1 MNFMPD
7 WMEIEKTVP
16 RGEKAKA
23 DFAPLND
30 NDEEKIHYLNG
41 EWAFNY
47 SEHTAYAPDGFEE
60 DGYDVSKWDKITV
73 PSCWQLCGYGRKHY
87 SNVRFPYPADPPYVP
102 QESGVGCYKREFT
115 VPDEWEGEKIY
126 LTFEGV
132 RSSFFVWVNGISL
145 GFGQGSHTRNRYDIT
160 EVVKNGIN
168 TVSVKVYQLSHTSYL
183 EDQDMWRLNG
193 IFRDVYI
200 SSQIK
205 EGLSDIFIKTDL
217 INDYND
223 GVLHCEM
230 TFDNPRGIVEL
241 TLCKDGNLYCKC
253 TMSGLAGNV
262 GMSICTGDS
271 HYTDCIVIDYTIG
284 VDILM
289 GSVKLTR
296 VHVWGGPVPP
306 RHGET
311 IPEMLVDSISFR
323 VNAPDVTL
331 NDCYADTGEIG
342 FQIHDCTRLN
352 NCTYLSTYSVFPL
365 NCIKVIDHQSGH
377 LTASHCY
384 FRQFEF
390 DRNEC
395 MVYCGNGENLY
406 ADDIIVEGDGFKDAE
421 EFAVMIKKE
430 E

>member
-1 MNFMPD
+1 MKKKGCVSMSDCLFD
-7 WMEIEKTVP
+7 YSIEQFP
-16 RGEKAKA
+16 RLETET
-23 DFAPLND
+23 DDSPR
-30 NDEEKIHYLNG
+30 I
-41 EWAFNY
+41 
-47 SEHTAYAPDGFEE
+47 
-60 DGYDVSKWDKITV
+60 
-73 PSCWQLCGYGRKHY
+73 
-87 SNVRFPYPADPPYVP
+87 
-102 QESGVGCYKREFT
+102 KRAVEAT
-115 VPDEWEGEKIY
+115 
-126 LTFEGV
+126 
-132 RSSFFVWVNGISL
+132 
-145 GFGQGSHTRNRYDIT
+145 
-160 EVVKNGIN
+160 KNGVLYFPKGEYEIAETIHIEN
-168 TVSVKVYQLSHTSYL
+168 GCSLWLHKSAILKAIADMSFVVVWEKSPKFDRNGFIRGGVIDGAGLASCIKIDQVSHFTIK
-183 EDQDMWRLNG
+183 DMSLYNG
-193 IFRDVYI
+193 KKFGFRAGNEI
-200 SSQIK
+200 TN
-205 EGLSDIFIKTDL
+205 ECG
-217 INDYND
+217 
-223 GVLHCEM
+223 GCE
-230 TFDNPRGIVEL
+230 IIAS
-241 TLCKDGNLYCKC
+241 NLYCKC

-365 NCIKVIDHQSGH
+365 NCIKVIDHRSGH

-421 EFAVMIKKE
+421 EFAVMIKNKN
-430 E
+430 